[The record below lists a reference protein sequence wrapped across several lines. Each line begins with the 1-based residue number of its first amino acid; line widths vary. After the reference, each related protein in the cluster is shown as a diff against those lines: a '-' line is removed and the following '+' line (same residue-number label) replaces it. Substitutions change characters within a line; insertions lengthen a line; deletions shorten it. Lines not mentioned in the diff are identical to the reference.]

1 MSTVQIDQEC
11 QILEHPRY
19 WTLVKTKGKSGRHS
33 KKNIS
38 EARAWIYQFCI
49 AAIFRMG
56 TSASQIGCPSMVSFS
71 IPLDAVPLTPAH
83 THTHTYI
90 PHFCGIS
97 HNSCKEGEND
107 VACFFSREKNEASH
121 SWIVFLL
128 SFSPIIFVFYGYHR
142 FSECTNQKIS
152 SICQRY
158 INDQTLKFFGIF
170 ADTAQHGSFKVAPLR
185 GCRNFARIAIVPNP
199 STRRYRALNCKNLV
213 LPYEKLCG

>member
-19 WTLVKTKGKSGRHS
+19 WTLVKTKGKSGRRS
-33 KKNIS
+33 KEYI
-38 EARAWIYQFCI
+38 R
-49 AAIFRMG
+49 
-56 TSASQIGCPSMVSFS
+56 SQSVNLS
-71 IPLDAVPLTPAH
+71 ILYRCNLPNGYVRFTDRIPFDGQLLDTLMLLDAVPLTPAH
-83 THTHTYI
+83 THTHI

-142 FSECTNQKIS
+142 FSECTNKKIS

-158 INDQTLKFFGIF
+158 INDQTLKFLEFSLI
-170 ADTAQHGSFKVAPLR
+170 Q
-185 GCRNFARIAIVPNP
+185 P
-199 STRRYRALNCKNLV
+199 STD
-213 LPYEKLCG
+213 PSKLLLCAAAATLQE